1 MFVFQLFELP
11 PLHWQGW

>member
-11 PLHWQGW
+11 PLDWQGW